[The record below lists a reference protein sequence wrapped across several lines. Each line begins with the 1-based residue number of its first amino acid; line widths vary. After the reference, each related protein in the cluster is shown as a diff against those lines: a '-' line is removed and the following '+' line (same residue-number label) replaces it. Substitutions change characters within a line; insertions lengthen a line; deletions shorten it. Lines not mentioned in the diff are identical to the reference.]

1 VPGPVHERR
10 GRAGDAVG
18 AGPQRRQAGAQLAR
32 PALDAAELGTGGRAG
47 VDDERSG
54 QRW

>member
-1 VPGPVHERR
+1 MDERARRPQDRVAVRPER
-10 GRAGDAVG
+10 G
-18 AGPQRRQAGAQLAR
+18 QAARQLAR

-47 VDDERSG
+47 VDDDRSG